1 MALVKNLFNISLHY
15 IMAYQLRFWLMGF
28 LREKIKIERGVKQ
41 GDALSC
47 SFFILCMD
55 QLIRNLNKN
64 KKIEPITFK
73 SKLTHMVVKHKASGY
88 ADDIGIVCRNKLGSV
103 QEVFFE

>member
-1 MALVKNLFNISLHY
+1 
-15 IMAYQLRFWLMGF
+15 
-28 LREKIKIERGVKQ
+28 
-41 GDALSC
+41 
-47 SFFILCMD
+47 MD